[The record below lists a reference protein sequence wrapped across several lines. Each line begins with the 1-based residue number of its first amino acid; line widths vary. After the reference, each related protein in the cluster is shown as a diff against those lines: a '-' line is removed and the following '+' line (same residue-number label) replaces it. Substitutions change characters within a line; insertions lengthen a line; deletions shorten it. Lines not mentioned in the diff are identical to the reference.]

1 MHTTEGNAITSLIA
15 GYIDI
20 MAEHRGIFTSPR
32 DDLDETQMLEASA
45 VTTGTSTLST
55 LIMESKGSAFPRT
68 QQLSIDGLSSTIRAL
83 QTLSSELQLGLES
96 FSASHT
102 LTSDQWSD
110 QLTAYLKSFDVEMQK
125 LLSLVRSDPEKFD
138 RNKADK
144 IARSLNAQML
154 GLSITAK
161 NIAAITGN
169 KSLLDGARNIS
180 DAVSNLL
187 SLIEKAAPGMDV
199 QRFLNQ
205 LAEAE
210 KAVSAASVAL
220 EQERLQHFA
229 DKGFEVLMMEC
240 IADVNAGVETLVDTA
255 TDAAPTLLDV
265 GVREKLEDEASNTR
279 ATCGWAVHTLNSL
292 APVMVDPKIQV
303 LVEESTNSVTS
314 AANRLVST
322 ARGASIDKKYQNKID
337 KTLKRLNLSIK
348 LLLDVRAIVETR
360 GAEGEVDLET
370 PASLLLAALAQV
382 RKNIDVPNDLV
393 TPTRNAVNATNLIV
407 RDTKTLADV
416 SDEATQDRLMKAA
429 KNIGDTMNALLEN
442 TKVYFKDTMNMH
454 AKGDILENA
463 SKLEA
468 YCQDILTDA
477 GVTAALTALRFT
489 TKVSVARSIKLLTL
503 SLNAYEGIKDKE
515 TKAKLD
521 AIAASISD
529 NINAMIVA
537 LNPAAKKPND
547 IVVQKRLMATVK
559 TSLPAFH
566 SFLGDIRA
574 LKKLG
579 RSADEKANI
588 SGAADSLAEALG
600 RLEKACKTV
609 GNIGSMNEIEE
620 ALEDFVAIQVDLDAA
635 MFAADQGLL
644 TALPGQT
651 RENALEMLSLAARS
665 LAKTLQ
671 LMTDAARKS
680 KQLSNHVRD
689 SAAASTELTAAVRV
703 MASTVADRPTQRRIV
718 TSAKNVTTG
727 TLVLVSSCRVLVV
740 DIKNEEKIKTVDV
753 DHAKV
758 RSELATL
765 LAAAKGLDA
774 RECDE
779 AIAVFTVESAKLT
792 SNMPTAVTFKTSS
805 DSLVAIAKA
814 MAAAISQLV
823 GSARSNPRGV
833 GSAAKITSVT
843 LTQLVQAINAAAST
857 ADDQVSK
864 DLLAASKT
872 FIQKL
877 TDLMQTVKR
886 VAASRDAESMGQ
898 LDADHRA
905 VTEALQAILAA
916 LGNASSPEVDDAI
929 RLIMEAVQNLDNMDG
944 VDGKGRSEVLDS
956 FSDVYQS
963 LTAII
968 HNLILSSRDPSKM
981 GVFSKEAAAT
991 IEALINS
998 ARAASKNAGSPI
1010 ASPVSTAI
1018 QDLIKCCEY
1027 VLKYPTEEQK
1037 VAGVTKKATQC
1048 CSLLVN
1054 LCKQMALKLT
1064 APEDKPKQQAILRAA
1079 KAIAQGGSHLAECAA
1094 TMKLPALTDAAK
1106 ALMGF
1111 AKDLEEASS
1120 DGNHIDNSS
1129 AQRLSASSRTV
1140 GVGVADV
1147 IRAAALVSSSKKEAA
1162 PELRK
1167 AHATLQDALNT
1178 MAAVVRSL
1186 NPGILECQRAED
1198 KTQASSTEMDALS
1211 LELATGTAKLTNP
1224 GKAHAEVQEDYVAAL
1239 KALGADIAAFTT
1251 AASSGSVDDLVKT
1264 AKAVQKAIATVEA
1277 VTRNAVATSITP
1289 QAQQLYLTHTK
1300 NVLDKTLAVIRAGK
1314 ETDPTDDESIEP
1326 LLVVSESAAKTIG
1339 AIIAS
1344 LQSNVALVSDIEKVI
1359 ATVSADGKLL
1369 SSKLEQS
1376 LVRKRYGQY
1385 KEDASNLAT
1394 KQLATLVQSLS
1405 MASPDNLGQLGLQA
1419 KRIGDSF
1426 PTLVAAV
1433 RGAATATTDATASR
1447 DILASSKAFSDIV
1460 LHVLEQAKTFAK
1472 DSQSPVAMQ
1481 KLRASSQTLPAEAAK
1496 LVDAL
1501 RRGAVGEILCENA
1514 IASIQTSVGQI
1525 NTSSI
1530 FAQAGQLE
1538 VERTVAATPLTKL
1551 QDSLVASANEVAN
1564 LSKSVADASQ
1574 KGQDAVG
1581 QSATGFAQKM
1591 AVLATAATNFAS
1603 RIQDPSVQQEILS
1616 SAKFVGIRSQ
1626 QLVLVSKEK
1635 EAVANQT
1642 AADASVAQAH
1652 ESVIGAANTLSNAA
1666 QRATSSADAGNRELD
1681 NARKSILALLQG
1693 VPGYDS
1699 ASFDDVIK
1707 ATKDVAAA
1715 VAGLVFAGTPQEIS
1729 AACQKAVVSTDALL
1743 NAAKTAARTCAD
1755 AATAKAIVEC
1765 SQAAGRAMVDLIDVC
1780 KLNRSDA
1787 DTQSKRED
1795 SSGRV
1800 SKALADIVNA
1810 IRSMPDVVIE
1820 VEEVDLENVA
1830 NDELMKAAK
1839 IIEEAAALL
1848 ARARP
1853 VRTSKDPSVVDEAS
1867 LTDAILDAAQA
1878 IAAATSGLIAAATA
1892 AQNERVKNKMV
1903 NPTSEKYHNDPT
1915 WANGLISSAKGV
1927 ASAVRY
1933 LVIAA
1938 NNAAQGKADQEVL
1951 IVSARTVA
1959 ASTVQLVAACRA
1971 KADPL
1976 SRTQQALSEAAK
1988 AVSDATNRLV
1998 RAAQKAA
2005 DYKETNS
2012 DVSETSGYAS
2022 STQQKYSQQIKVMQ
2036 LEAQIK
2042 AERERL
2048 SKMNKADYGK

>member
-1 MHTTEGNAITSLIA
+1 MAAINLRVKFEDQSIKTFRFSLDAPLGDLLLDIKEKVGGDKGARDHGLFQPSTKETPARWLRSNRPLKYYGIVANDEVEYRKKHKVMTIRLVDNSAKSVLVDTSRPVREVVQKVADKIFLKRCAEYSLRRTGGTQAEWLDSSRSIGEHEIQVDELVFAKRFFNNDLDVDKDDPVQLHLVYIQAVTSLLAGDYEPMLRQELIDLAAVQIQIVTGSHDPNKHKPGFLDLSKYLPAAWLKDKKIEADLLAEHKRLSGMSELDAKYRYVQLARVLKNYGRTLFVVLEAQDKNSRVTKIKKPFEIILAINKENIEKWDAETREVLKQWPLLTVRRWAHTTATLALEFGAPGSAAEETLFMHTTEGSAITSLIA

-32 DDLDETQMLEASA
+32 DDLDETQLEASVA
-45 VTTGTSTLST
+45 VTGTSTIT
-55 LIMESKGSAFPRT
+55 NLIMESKGSAFPRT
-68 QQLSIDGLSSTIRAL
+68 QQLTIEGLASTIRAL
-83 QTLSSELQLGLES
+83 QTLSSELALGLES

-110 QLTAYLKSFDVEMQK
+110 QMTAYLKNLDTDLQK
-125 LLSLVRSDPEKFD
+125 MLSLVRSDPEKFD
-138 RNKADK
+138 RNQADK
-144 IARSLNAQML
+144 ISRSLNAQIL

-210 KAVSAASVAL
+210 KAVAAAAAAL

-229 DKGFEVLMMEC
+229 DKGFEVLMLEC
-240 IADVNAGVETLVDTA
+240 IADVNSGIETLVDA
-255 TDAAPTLLDV
+255 AQDAAPTLLDV
-265 GVREKLEDEASNTR
+265 GVREKLEDEAGNTR
-279 ATCGWAVHTLNSL
+279 ATAGWAVHTLTSL
-292 APVMVDPKIQV
+292 APVMVDPKIQG
-303 LVEESTNSVTS
+303 LVENSTNTITS
-314 AANRLVST
+314 SANRLVST
-322 ARGASIDKKYQNKID
+322 ARAANLEKKHQNKID
-337 KTLKRLNLSIK
+337 KPLKRLNLSIK

-429 KNIGDTMNALLEN
+429 KNIGETMNALLEN
-442 TKVYFKDTMNMH
+442 TKVYFKDTMNMN

-477 GVTAALTALRFT
+477 GVTAALTALRYT
-489 TKVSVARSIKLLTL
+489 AKISVARTIKLLNL
-503 SLNAYEGIKDKE
+503 SLNASPSIKDKE
-515 TKAKLD
+515 AKAKLD
-521 AIAASISD
+521 AIALSIAD

-547 IVVQKRLMATVK
+547 IVVQKKLMSVIK
-559 TSLPAFH
+559 TNLPGFH
-566 SFLGDIRA
+566 SFLADIKA
-574 LKKLG
+574 MKKLG
-579 RSADEKANI
+579 RSAEEKA
-588 SGAADSLAEALG
+588 SLAGASDSLSEALG
-600 RLEKACKTV
+600 LLEKACKTV

-644 TALPGQT
+644 AALPGQT

-671 LMTDAARKS
+671 LMTDATKKS

-740 DIKNEEKIKTVDV
+740 DVKNEEKIKAVDV

-779 AIAVFTVESAKLT
+779 AIAVFVAESAKLT
-792 SNMPTAVTFKTSS
+792 SNMPTAVTFKSSS
-805 DSLVAIAKA
+805 DTLVAIAKA

-823 GSARSNPRGV
+823 GNARSNPRGV

-857 ADDQVSK
+857 AEEQVSK

-872 FIQKL
+872 FIEKL
-877 TDLMQTVKR
+877 TDLMQTIKR
-886 VAASRDAESMGQ
+886 VAASRDAESMNQ

-916 LGNASSPEVDDAI
+916 LGNASSPEADDAI
-929 RLIMEAVQNLDNMDG
+929 RLIMEAVQNLDNLDG
-944 VDGKGRSEVLDS
+944 VDGKGRAEVLDS
-956 FSDVYQS
+956 FSDIHQS
-963 LTAII
+963 LNAII

-991 IEALINS
+991 IAALIDA
-998 ARAASKNAGSPI
+998 ARAASKNAGSPV

-1054 LCKQMALKLT
+1054 LSKQMALKLT
-1064 APEDKPKQQAILRAA
+1064 APEDKPKQQTILRAA
-1079 KAIAQGGSHLAECAA
+1079 KAVAQGGSHLAECAT

-1111 AKDLEEASS
+1111 AKDLDEACS

-1147 IRAAALVSSSKKEAA
+1147 IRAAALVSSNKKEAA
-1162 PELRK
+1162 GELRK
-1167 AHATLQDALNT
+1167 AHGSLQDALNT

-1186 NPGILECQRAED
+1186 NPGILECQRTEE
-1198 KTQASSTEMDALS
+1198 KTQASSTEMDAIS
-1211 LELATGTAKLTNP
+1211 LELAAGTANLANP
-1224 GKAHAEVQEDYVAAL
+1224 GKTHAEVQEEYVAAL

-1264 AKAVQKAIATVEA
+1264 AKAVQKAIATLES
-1277 VTRNAVATSITP
+1277 VTRNAVATSATS
-1289 QAQQLYLTHTK
+1289 QAQQQYLNHTK

-1326 LLVVSESAAKTIG
+1326 LVVASDEAAKTIG
-1339 AIIAS
+1339 AILAS
-1344 LQSNVALVSDIEKVI
+1344 LQSNVALVGDIDKVI
-1359 ATVSADGKLL
+1359 ATVTADGKLL
-1369 SSKLEQS
+1369 SSKLDQN

-1394 KQLATLVQSLS
+1394 KQLTTLVQSLS
-1405 MASPDNLGQLGLQA
+1405 MSSPDNLGQLGLQA
-1419 KRIGDSF
+1419 KRIGDNF
-1426 PTLVAAV
+1426 PSLVAAV
-1433 RGAATATTDATASR
+1433 RGAATVTTDAHASQE
-1447 DILASSKAFSDIV
+1447 ILAASKTFADTI
-1460 LHVLEQAKTFAK
+1460 LRVLEQAKAFAK
-1472 DSQSPVAMQ
+1472 DAHNPVAMQ
-1481 KLRASSQTLPAEAAK
+1481 KLRASNQTLPAEAAK
-1496 LVDAL
+1496 LADAL
-1501 RRGAVGEILCENA
+1501 RRGAVGEIMCENA

-1530 FAQAGQLE
+1530 FALRIHSELRHGFG
-1538 VERTVAATPLTKL
+1538 VWIKHIFRY
-1551 QDSLVASANEVAN
+1551 
-1564 LSKSVADASQ
+1564 
-1574 KGQDAVG
+1574 AV
-1581 QSATGFAQKM
+1581 M
-1591 AVLATAATNFAS
+1591 AH
-1603 RIQDPSVQQEILS
+1603 
-1616 SAKFVGIRSQ
+1616 
-1626 QLVLVSKEK
+1626 LVLIEVSSE
-1635 EAVANQT
+1635 V
-1642 AADASVAQAH
+1642 
-1652 ESVIGAANTLSNAA
+1652 
-1666 QRATSSADAGNRELD
+1666 
-1681 NARKSILALLQG
+1681 
-1693 VPGYDS
+1693 
-1699 ASFDDVIK
+1699 
-1707 ATKDVAAA
+1707 
-1715 VAGLVFAGTPQEIS
+1715 
-1729 AACQKAVVSTDALL
+1729 L
-1743 NAAKTAARTCAD
+1743 NAKVPR
-1755 AATAKAIVEC
+1755 
-1765 SQAAGRAMVDLIDVC
+1765 LH
-1780 KLNRSDA
+1780 
-1787 DTQSKRED
+1787 
-1795 SSGRV
+1795 
-1800 SKALADIVNA
+1800 
-1810 IRSMPDVVIE
+1810 
-1820 VEEVDLENVA
+1820 
-1830 NDELMKAAK
+1830 
-1839 IIEEAAALL
+1839 
-1848 ARARP
+1848 
-1853 VRTSKDPSVVDEAS
+1853 
-1867 LTDAILDAAQA
+1867 LD
-1878 IAAATSGLIAAATA
+1878 
-1892 AQNERVKNKMV
+1892 
-1903 NPTSEKYHNDPT
+1903 
-1915 WANGLISSAKGV
+1915 
-1927 ASAVRY
+1927 
-1933 LVIAA
+1933 
-1938 NNAAQGKADQEVL
+1938 
-1951 IVSARTVA
+1951 
-1959 ASTVQLVAACRA
+1959 
-1971 KADPL
+1971 
-1976 SRTQQALSEAAK
+1976 
-1988 AVSDATNRLV
+1988 
-1998 RAAQKAA
+1998 
-2005 DYKETNS
+2005 
-2012 DVSETSGYAS
+2012 
-2022 STQQKYSQQIKVMQ
+2022 
-2036 LEAQIK
+2036 
-2042 AERERL
+2042 
-2048 SKMNKADYGK
+2048 